1 MAAGVAFDDP
11 AVGAIVGRGK
21 GLDMV
26 RMSGGSSEFGYLVKR

>member
-1 MAAGVAFDDP
+1 MAAGVALDDP

-26 RMSGGSSEFGYLVKR
+26 RMLGEFGYLVKR